1 GVAGGAGADRERLHP
16 AGRRG
21 VGAGGEQ
28 PGAAVLREP
37 AGQRVA
43 RPGPADGARGLG
55 AVARL
60 ERAAGRA
67 GGGRSGRRGA
77 VTTGEAE
84 LRALVERQRGLY
96 GQLDALSQRQR
107 SLAEAGEAERLLAVV
122 QERGPLVA
130 ALSANGARIGEL
142 VAQGAASDPG
152 LAR

>member
-1 GVAGGAGADRERLHP
+1 M
-16 AGRRG
+16 
-21 VGAGGEQ
+21 
-28 PGAAVLREP
+28 
-37 AGQRVA
+37 
-43 RPGPADGARGLG
+43 
-55 AVARL
+55 
-60 ERAAGRA
+60 
-67 GGGRSGRRGA
+67 
-77 VTTGEAE
+77 TTGEAE

-152 LAR
+152 LARDVDALRGMASRIAERDAEDRRLIESMRDAMADELAGLRRGRAAVGAYGGAAPAGAVFQDRKA